1 MILTSQAQPDEDL
14 VQELQAF
21 VQRDFSPYIVIAVT
35 VDAND
40 ARFSGPVMQLINS
53 ATAGTLKNG
62 AYLERQDGKR
72 LFLSDY
78 KSPIADGLGA
88 KFIFPRQ
95 VNGENFLDAK
105 SDSVRFIVELS
116 NTVKVNMRFK
126 VSDMIYDDKLEY

>member
-1 MILTSQAQPDEDL
+1 M
-14 VQELQAF
+14 
-21 VQRDFSPYIVIAVT
+21 
-35 VDAND
+35 
-40 ARFSGPVMQLINS
+40 MLINS
-53 ATAGTLKNG
+53 ATAGTLKNS

-72 LFLSDY
+72 LFLIDY

-116 NTVKVNMRFK
+116 NTVKLNMRFK
-126 VSDMIYDDKLEY
+126 VSDMMFEDKLEY